1 MDRLIIL
8 DRDNWCE
15 FLAAPYAVLMLGKS
29 NCDACAEWTE
39 QLQGFLETD
48 QQWQHVAFGKL
59 ELDRPGLGSFK
70 KANTWLSEVD
80 DLPFTI
86 LYSAGDRKKDFV
98 GSGIER
104 LVNRMNRVFVP
115 LTENGT
121 T

>member
-8 DRDNWCE
+8 DRDNWRE
-15 FLAAPYAVLMLGKS
+15 FLAAPSAVLMLGKS

-39 QLQGFLETD
+39 QLRGFLETD

-59 ELDRPGLGSFK
+59 ELVRPGLGSFK

-86 LYSAGDRKKDFV
+86 LYLGGDRKKDFV

-104 LVNRMNRVFVP
+104 LVNRMNRVFAP

>member
-1 MDRLIIL
+1 MA
-8 DRDNWCE
+8 
-15 FLAAPYAVLMLGKS
+15 FGSAGS
-29 NCDACAEWTE
+29 NTACGCVATADVRK
-39 QLQGFLETD
+39 G
-48 QQWQHVAFGKL
+48 QWQHVAFGKL

-86 LYSAGDRKKDFV
+86 LYMAGDRKKNFV

-104 LVNRMNRVFVP
+104 LVNRMNRVFAP